1 MKNFGKEDSVDKI
14 FRQKLKD
21 HDSSGT
27 EYLWKGIESR
37 LNQESGK
44 RTAWYFGNIKLIAVL
59 SLFVLGGYACYSLY
73 FKSGVK
79 NDNNK
84 TQIEKQI
91 KSIEVKEVNNN
102 SVATMTENSGIQN
115 TNLNPIKSST
125 KENLVKNKA
134 GVVNLNSDR
143 KKFSTGLVSKKELNN
158 NFIESRKDNDISAQI
173 DQSNTV
179 LVPNNFA
186 QNIVN
191 QEINNE
197 EVALN
202 NSNIILNESTIDKNK
217 FQAIVNLEKLDKLSS
232 SVISKSNLK
241 RLKKHA
247 YDDDGCNIF
256 KNDRKR
262 FYLDIYY
269 APELTSKKIEARDP
283 LYDSY
288 AKLRRSDEKFAM
300 SYSMGARASV
310 VFRNGVAFRS
320 GFAYSAIKENFDWV
334 TGFVTTT
341 NVKFNPITGKNDTI
355 VDPFVPTIERSK
367 NFYKFYD
374 IPVYIGYEKELKDFV
389 FSVNAGLGFN
399 IAARQ
404 SGVIYENEK
413 KNYYKLGSN
422 TDAVAN
428 IYRQNVG
435 VSALFNFGLNYR
447 LNQRWRLLV
456 EPSFRYYMSGL
467 TTKSH
472 VLEHTSLQSGLM
484 LGLRYKLM

>member
-1 MKNFGKEDSVDKI
+1 
-14 FRQKLKD
+14 
-21 HDSSGT
+21 
-27 EYLWKGIESR
+27 
-37 LNQESGK
+37 
-44 RTAWYFGNIKLIAVL
+44 
-59 SLFVLGGYACYSLY
+59 
-73 FKSGVK
+73 
-79 NDNNK
+79 
-84 TQIEKQI
+84 
-91 KSIEVKEVNNN
+91 
-102 SVATMTENSGIQN
+102 
-115 TNLNPIKSST
+115 
-125 KENLVKNKA
+125 
-134 GVVNLNSDR
+134 
-143 KKFSTGLVSKKELNN
+143 
-158 NFIESRKDNDISAQI
+158 
-173 DQSNTV
+173 
-179 LVPNNFA
+179 
-186 QNIVN
+186 
-191 QEINNE
+191 
-197 EVALN
+197 
-202 NSNIILNESTIDKNK
+202 
-217 FQAIVNLEKLDKLSS
+217 
-232 SVISKSNLK
+232 
-241 RLKKHA
+241 
-247 YDDDGCNIF
+247 
-256 KNDRKR
+256 
-262 FYLDIYY
+262 
-269 APELTSKKIEARDP
+269 
-283 LYDSY
+283 
-288 AKLRRSDEKFAM
+288 
-300 SYSMGARASV
+300 MGARASV

-320 GFAYSAIKENFDWV
+320 GFAYSVIKENFDWV

-341 NVKFNPITGKNDTI
+341 NVKFNPITGKNDTM

-389 FSVNAGLGFN
+389 FSVNTGLGFN

>member
-27 EYLWKGIESR
+27 EYLWNGIESR
-37 LNQESGK
+37 LNQEKGK

-73 FKSGVK
+73 FKSVG
-79 NDNNK
+79 NNNNNK
-84 TQIEKQI
+84 TQIEEKN
-91 KSIEVKEVNNN
+91 KPIEVKETNN
-102 SVATMTENSGIQN
+102 SVASISENTDLENINKKSINASSAVISTKKTTLVQNLNRDNSNRSKGEIIKEVAN
-115 TNLNPIKSST
+115 TNFSELSRENNTSYAQLGKSNTSVLSST
-125 KENLVKNKA
+125 
-134 GVVNLNSDR
+134 
-143 KKFSTGLVSKKELNN
+143 
-158 NFIESRKDNDISAQI
+158 IES
-173 DQSNTV
+173 
-179 LVPNNFA
+179 

-191 QEINNE
+191 QDIIQE
-197 EVALN
+197 
-202 NSNIILNESTIDKNK
+202 NSGTSNSIILDESSIDKNQ
-217 FQAIVNLEKLDKLSS
+217 FQAIVNLEKIDKRGSTIQL
-232 SVISKSNLK
+232 KSNPK
-241 RLKKHA
+241 KLKKHT

-269 APELTSKKIEARDP
+269 APELTSKKIKARDP

-288 AKLRRSDEKFAM
+288 AELRRSDEKFAV

-310 VFRNGVAFRS
+310 VFRNGVALRS

-334 TGFVTTT
+334 NGSLTTT
-341 NVKFNPITGKNDTI
+341 SVIYNSTTGKNDT
-355 VDPFVPTIERSK
+355 VVNPPVPIIKRS
-367 NFYKFYD
+367 NNIYKFYD
-374 IPVYIGYEKELKDFV
+374 IPVYIGFEKELKDFV

-399 IAARQ
+399 IASRQ
-404 SGVIYENEK
+404 SGIIYENEK
-413 KNYYKLGSN
+413 KTYYKLGSN